1 MHYQKKPTHKFPKGN
16 SSYAD
21 FLKSLSEEDYA
32 IHLEERRK
40 RKSMRQAMERVQ
52 NEYQDIWISQLH
64 NAAFRCLEKAMV
76 HGDPVAFATVFD
88 RIVGK
93 PAQKIEVR
101 GDEDRALPFTDDLL
115 GD

>member
-1 MHYQKKPTHKFPKGN
+1 MNYQKKPNHKFPKGN
-16 SSYAD
+16 DSYAR
-21 FLKSLSEEDYA
+21 FLKGLTEEEYA
-32 IHLEERRK
+32 AHLEERRK

-93 PAQKIEVR
+93 PTQKIELNS
-101 GDEDRALPFTDDLL
+101 DDKPLPFDDDLL

>member
-1 MHYQKKPTHKFPKGN
+1 MHYQKKQIHRFPKGN
-16 SSYAD
+16 NAYRD
-21 FLKSLSEEDYA
+21 FLDSLTPEEYTL
-32 IHLEERRK
+32 HLDERRK
-40 RKSMRQAMERVQ
+40 RKSMRAAMERVQ
-52 NEYQDIWISQLH
+52 NEYQDVWVSQLH

-93 PAQKIEVR
+93 PMQKIEVNS
-101 GDEDRALPFTDDLL
+101 DEKPLPFSDDLL

>member
-1 MHYQKKPTHKFPKGN
+1 MNYQKKPSHKFPKGN
-16 SSYAD
+16 NSYAE
-21 FLKSLSEEDYA
+21 FLKGLTEEEYA
-32 IHLEERRK
+32 QHLDERRK
-40 RKSMRQAMERVQ
+40 RKSMRAAMERVQ
-52 NEYQDIWISQLH
+52 NEYQDIWVSQLH

-93 PAQKIEVR
+93 PAQKIELNS
-101 GDEDRALPFTDDLL
+101 DDKPLPFDDDLL

>member
-1 MHYQKKPTHKFPKGN
+1 MNYQKKPIHRFSPGN
-16 SSYAD
+16 NAYRD
-21 FLKSLSEEDYA
+21 FLETLTPEAYEQ
-32 IHLEERRK
+32 HLAERSK

-64 NAAFRCLEKAMV
+64 NAAFRCLEKAMI

-93 PAQKIEVR
+93 PTQKIEVNS
-101 GDEDRALPFTDDLL
+101 EARALPFTDDLL

>member
-1 MHYQKKPTHKFPKGN
+1 MNYQKKPNHKFPKGN
-16 SSYAD
+16 RSYAD
-21 FLKSLSEEDYA
+21 FLAGLTPEEYQQ
-32 IHLEERRK
+32 HLDERRK
-40 RKSMRQAMERVQ
+40 RKSMRAAMERVQ

-64 NAAFRCLEKAMV
+64 NAAFRCLEKAMI

-93 PAQKIEVR
+93 PTQKIELNS
-101 GDEDRALPFTDDLL
+101 DDKPLPFNDDLL